1 MPDKKEKK
9 KRETEATDSAA
20 AADAPAALEPKPEEG
35 EKKKEKKE
43 KKAPP
48 KDMPPKR
55 THLGD
60 SGTIKR
66 LMDDAAIFVLLDDDE
81 GYKYVEDT
89 SMSNLKLVVGFAG
102 VGASLVSHVW
112 PATFPKNWWV
122 LLLCCAFYFLMS
134 GVLQLLLSFVE
145 LESIIVLRGKP
156 RDDGTRRPGINVS
169 SFFPRFQEIY
179 TLGFTP
185 VPGSAMSLHN
195 APRFRPDLPGGNTE
209 AHCLQFSWSVEK
221 FFDEEGVFAEEDFIA
236 VVKEAVS
243 EYEALLETDGSKKV
257 K

>member
-1 MPDKKEKK
+1 
-9 KRETEATDSAA
+9 
-20 AADAPAALEPKPEEG
+20 
-35 EKKKEKKE
+35 
-43 KKAPP
+43 
-48 KDMPPKR
+48 MPPKR

-89 SMSNLKLVVGFAG
+89 SMYNLKLVVGFAG

-185 VPGSAMSLHN
+185 VPGSAMSLQN

-209 AHCLQFSWSVEK
+209 AHCLQFSWSVESARRPPSTTSQRPRGRHRCSAAGSHGRARR
-221 FFDEEGVFAEEDFIA
+221 FRT
-236 VVKEAVS
+236 
-243 EYEALLETDGSKKV
+243 LLLLTAASASRSLRRV
-257 K
+257 L